1 VNLSA
6 AFVDIRAFVRDIS
19 YMQSRIAL
27 KAKKSSAWGI
37 AISRAPYG

>member
-1 VNLSA
+1 VNRGA
-6 AFVDIRAFVRDIS
+6 AFVDIGLSARDIAR
-19 YMQSRIAL
+19 MLSRIAL